1 MNKKGKICG
10 YFNKLLCELYL
21 PDFVWLSIL
30 LGNGN
35 ASRWVYQFEGKY
47 DQQCP
52 WTKTSTWTCLQQ
64 RFFVSLLKLG
74 SDYFQSIWIR
84 KCAPD
89 VWCPHWNNKY
99 HIRIEK
105 LWNILFLSFQ
115 DLANALGPWFWT
127 KLSIF
132 TVFVPYLKK
141 FLNPFCF
148 ACTLGHLPCLCLLP
162 YLSTKLNEYS

>member
-1 MNKKGKICG
+1 MGWFYPWEVFNVTFFAGMNRVKWMKKRK
-10 YFNKLLCELYL
+10 KLWVFQQMFVSTL

-35 ASRWVYQFEGKY
+35 ASRWVYQFEEKY

-64 RFFVSLLKLG
+64 RFFGSLLKLG

-105 LWNILFLSFQ
+105 QWNILKFVEKKSR
-115 DLANALGPWFWT
+115 LGYI
-127 KLSIF
+127 S
-132 TVFVPYLKK
+132 
-141 FLNPFCF
+141 
-148 ACTLGHLPCLCLLP
+148 
-162 YLSTKLNEYS
+162 